1 MENIMED
8 MMDKSYPEL
17 PTEKFLELKRKR
29 IRESKVDELEY
40 GIVKDIIS
48 AYEVAEDD
56 ILPNSPFGN
65 VNIIDEEGE
74 KKKDDFIE
82 WTFKDYN
89 FAQQWDIRLKLI
101 SDMAKMFVEAKTAR
115 MIAEGLNSE

>member
-8 MMDKSYPEL
+8 MMDKSFEEL

-48 AYEVAEDD
+48 AYGVAEYD

-65 VNIIDEEGE
+65 VNIIDEDGEE
-74 KKKDDFIE
+74 KKVDFIE
-82 WTFKDYN
+82 WTFSDYN
-89 FAQQWDIRLKLI
+89 FSQQWDVRLKLI

-115 MIAEGLNSE
+115 MIAEGFNSE

>member
-8 MMDKSYPEL
+8 MMDKSFEEL

-48 AYEVAEDD
+48 AYGVAEDD

-65 VNIIDEEGE
+65 VNIIDEDGEE
-74 KKKDDFIE
+74 KKVDFIE
-82 WTFKDYN
+82 WTFSDYN
-89 FAQQWDIRLKLI
+89 FSQQWDIRLKLI

>member
-1 MENIMED
+1 MED
-8 MMDKSYPEL
+8 MMDKSFEEL

-48 AYEVAEDD
+48 AYGVAEYD

-65 VNIIDEEGE
+65 VNIIDEDGEE
-74 KKKDDFIE
+74 KKVDFIE
-82 WTFKDYN
+82 WTFSDYN
-89 FAQQWDIRLKLI
+89 FSQQWDIRLKLI